1 MILRPSRVPD
11 SFVVRETVILVTGA
25 TGKVGQ
31 EVVRQLAAAGVP
43 ARALAR
49 NSAHASHIRVPGV
62 DVVVGDLSRPETLPA
77 AFAGIERVFLLTP
90 AAPDQVELQSNA
102 LEAAR
107 RAGARHIV
115 KVSVA
120 GGPDAGTQIGRW
132 HWATEK
138 QIEASGLGFTFLR
151 PTLYMQQMCAY
162 APSIAATGTFSAPM
176 GSGEVAVV
184 DARDVAAVA
193 VAALTGEGHDRRIY
207 DLTGPEALSYDAMAD
222 ALSEAI
228 GKRVAYAHVPPDYAK
243 KQMLAEGLPRWLA
256 DDMTVLAASFR
267 EGYGAA
273 VTHTVAEV
281 TRQKPRAFRQFA
293 HDYARVFLEGR

>member
-1 MILRPSRVPD
+1 M
-11 SFVVRETVILVTGA
+11 ILVTGA

-31 EVVRQLAAAGVP
+31 EVVRQLAAADVP
-43 ARALAR
+43 ARALVR
-49 NSAHASHIRVPGV
+49 DGTRASPIRIPGIE
-62 DVVVGDLSRPETLPA
+62 VVVGDLARPETLPA
-77 AFAGIERVFLLTP
+77 AFAGVERVFLVSP

-107 RAGARHIV
+107 RAGARRIV

-151 PTLYMQQMCAY
+151 PTLYMQQMLAY
-162 APSIAATGTFSAPM
+162 APSIAATGTFSAPV
-176 GSGEVAVV
+176 GAGEVATV
-184 DARDVAAVA
+184 DTRDVAAVA
-193 VAALTGEGHDRRIY
+193 VAALTQEGHDRRIY

-222 ALSEAI
+222 AISAAI
-228 GKRVAYAHVPPDYAK
+228 GKRVAFAHVPPDYARR
-243 KQMLAEGLPRWLA
+243 QMLADGLPRWLV
-256 DDMTVLAASFR
+256 DDMIILAASFR
-267 EGYGAA
+267 EGYGAG

-281 TRQKPRAFRQFA
+281 TKRKPRAFAQFA
-293 HDYARVFLEGR
+293 RDYAHVFREGH

>member
-1 MILRPSRVPD
+1 M
-11 SFVVRETVILVTGA
+11 ILVTGA
-25 TGKVGQ
+25 TGKVGR
-31 EVVRQLAAAGVP
+31 EVVRQLAAANVP
-43 ARALAR
+43 ARALVRDPAG
-49 NSAHASHIRVPGV
+49 ASHIRIPGIEIA
-62 DVVVGDLSRPETLPA
+62 VGDLARPETLPP
-77 AFAGIERVFLLTP
+77 AFAGVERVFLLTP

-102 LEAAR
+102 LEAGR

-162 APSIAATGTFSAPM
+162 APSIAATGAFSAPV

-184 DARDVAAVA
+184 DTRDVAAVA
-193 VAALTGEGHDRRIY
+193 VAALTGSGHDRRIY

-222 ALSEAI
+222 AISEAI
-228 GKRVAYAHVPPDYAK
+228 GKRVAFAHVPPDYAR
-243 KQMLAEGLPRWLA
+243 KQMIADGVPTWLA

-267 EGYGAA
+267 EGYGAT
-273 VTHTVAEV
+273 VTTTVFDV
-281 TRQKPRAFRQFA
+281 TGQRPRTFRQFA
-293 HDYARVFLEGR
+293 HDYARVFREGR